1 MKKYVSQREASDYF
15 GRSERTL
22 YSMRKEG
29 LLSEGIC
36 WVRKIP
42 NNMNSHVL
50 YNLDVCEEVLNG
62 LHRANQME
70 RDLIIREKEFANE

>member
-29 LLSEGIC
+29 LLIEGSC

-42 NNMNSHVL
+42 KNMNSHVL
-50 YNLDVCEEVLNG
+50 YNLHVCEEVLNG

-70 RDLIIREKEFANE
+70 RDLLVKEQEFANL